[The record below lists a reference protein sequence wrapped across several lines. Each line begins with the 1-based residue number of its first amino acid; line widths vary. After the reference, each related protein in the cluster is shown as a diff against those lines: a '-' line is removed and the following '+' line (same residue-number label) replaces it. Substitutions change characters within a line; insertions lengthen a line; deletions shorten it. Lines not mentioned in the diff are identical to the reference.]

1 MLNIGIIGSGAWGT
15 TLSILLSE
23 RNKVTMWCRNEYQA
37 RKVQKN
43 RHNDKL
49 SVKHN
54 LPDNINV
61 TSDIDEVTKNKNLIV
76 VTLPA
81 NTIREF
87 FKNNKLFF
95 SDTKYILSASK
106 GIEINTGKR
115 ISEIIISE
123 LPEFDSKNIGVMSGP
138 NLAYEIL
145 KGKVATA
152 TIAFSDESSC
162 KSVQD
167 IFNSKKFRTYTSNDI
182 IGVELGG
189 SLKNIIAIGAGFID
203 GAGLGDN
210 SKSAFVT
217 RGLHEIM
224 FLGLAMGARI
234 ETFAGLSGMGD
245 LMATC
250 YSKLSRNYSF
260 GYGLAKGKKTNS
272 IMNEISQ
279 TIEGYPTTLAAYTL
293 SEKYNIEMPI
303 VKATKSVLYD
313 KQEPKLV
320 INDLLSRTLQEE
332 KINKSSWD
340 MKINRFIKSISDN
353 FKN

>member
-54 LPDNINV
+54 LPHNINV

-162 KSVQD
+162 KSVPV
-167 IFNSKKFRTYTSNDI
+167 SYTH
-182 IGVELGG
+182 LT
-189 SLKNIIAIGAGFID
+189 LP
-203 GAGLGDN
+203 
-210 SKSAFVT
+210 
-217 RGLHEIM
+217 
-224 FLGLAMGARI
+224 
-234 ETFAGLSGMGD
+234 
-245 LMATC
+245 
-250 YSKLSRNYSF
+250 
-260 GYGLAKGKKTNS
+260 
-272 IMNEISQ
+272 
-279 TIEGYPTTLAAYTL
+279 TIC
-293 SEKYNIEMPI
+293 
-303 VKATKSVLYD
+303 SV
-313 KQEPKLV
+313 
-320 INDLLSRTLQEE
+320 
-332 KINKSSWD
+332 
-340 MKINRFIKSISDN
+340 
-353 FKN
+353 